1 MTTFGAIVRALTA
14 AATAAT
20 LLTGAALAAPPADAA
35 PTGEFDWPLH
45 PRPRV
50 VRAFD
55 NPEHD

>member
-1 MTTFGAIVRALTA
+1 MTKFGAILRALTA
-14 AATAAT
+14 TATAST
-20 LLTGAALAAPPADAA
+20 LLTAAALVAPPADAA
-35 PTGEFDWPLH
+35 PSGDFDWPLH